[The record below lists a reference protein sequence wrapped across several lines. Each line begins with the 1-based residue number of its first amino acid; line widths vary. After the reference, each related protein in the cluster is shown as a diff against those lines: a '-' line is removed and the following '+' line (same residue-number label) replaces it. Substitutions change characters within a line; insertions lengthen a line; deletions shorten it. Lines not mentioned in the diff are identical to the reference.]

1 MSELALIIEDD
12 EDLSDIFAE
21 ALQNAGYE
29 VETVRDGE
37 LARQRLT
44 EIVPSIVLLDMH
56 LPKVAGP
63 ELLAGIRSDPRLTGV
78 RVVVTTADARLGDE
92 FREVADFVLIK
103 PISFVQLRDLTK
115 RLHHA

>member
-1 MSELALIIEDD
+1 MSELALVIEDD
-12 EDLSDIFAE
+12 EDLSAIFAE

-29 VETVRDGE
+29 VETLRDGA
-37 LARQRLT
+37 LARQRLA
-44 EIVPSIVLLDMH
+44 EVIPSIVLLDMH
-56 LPKVAGP
+56 LPKVTGP
-63 ELLAGIRSDPRLTGV
+63 ELLTEIRSDPRLSGI

-115 RLHHA
+115 RLHRA